1 MKTRSMLFRLAV
13 PILIAAILFGYP
25 AARLPGYLAYGQ
37 IGSQLL
43 ITMNLAERAKP
54 VGGSYFIAFTVDD
67 TILQGPQSD
76 SSNWTHYVVYRG
88 GRFFF
93 GRVPRTPFKPFEF
106 QTVRPPEPYLFGQIL
121 PDGRTLR
128 VRVALSDLV
137 TGASLPVQIKINF
150 ITVDEFLRPLDALG
164 RGATERFAFVTLDLR
179 RENYVAVTD
188 PTGDAPD
195 RAFDI
200 TGGDIQVTTP

>member
-1 MKTRSMLFRLAV
+1 MRNILRVLVLFV
-13 PILIAAILFGYP
+13 VTIACGVGVVHA
-25 AARLPGYLAYGQ
+25 Q

-43 ITMNLAERAKP
+43 ITMNLADRAKP

-76 SSNWTHYVVYRG
+76 SSNWTHYVMYRE

-137 TGASLPVQIKINF
+137 MGTSLPMQIKINF